1 MPEAQPSRPRLYTI
15 PPSAPFLTSLARAV
29 LAGDLP
35 IPGGVAPDPLALPRA
50 TLYLPT
56 RRAARALREAFL
68 AAAGGRATLLPRIR
82 ALGDPDEDAAL
93 IFGTEA
99 GAEHDFEGS
108 RRGARS
114 GIAGAETCTDASRPG
129 LEPNAPGRGDHAT
142 STACAVPLVATPAQA
157 SYLAADLARLMD
169 FIESE
174 EVNLAALEGLMPD
187 EYAEHWQL
195 TLDFLDIVT
204 EHWPQHLRDQGLVSP
219 VARRNVLMAMEA
231 DAAPDHGSTGPVIAA
246 GSTGT
251 VPATARLLQTIAS
264 LPNGAVVLPGLDL
277 SLDAASW
284 KSLGEHPE
292 HPQFALAKL
301 LAMLGSGARGG
312 RLCSRQRARCIHA
325 RAAHARKR
333 GAAAGRRAPSFGNDF
348 STMTGLRQRTRDETQ
363 ANCQCARRH
372 PCRHRADRPWTK
384 PKPSP

>member
-1 MPEAQPSRPRLYTI
+1 MGNRL
-15 PPSAPFLTSLARAV
+15 SAIATRT
-29 LAGDLP
+29 GDDGTTGL
-35 IPGGVAPDPLALPRA
+35 GDG
-50 TLYLPT
+50 T
-56 RRAARALREAFL
+56 RVPKDSA
-68 AAAGGRATLLPRIR
+68 RIR

-108 RRGARS
+108 AGVPAVGSLARRLALMRLVLAWS
-114 GIAGAETCTDASRPG
+114 RTLRAEEIRDIHG
-129 LEPNAPGRGDHAT
+129 FG
-142 STACAVPLVATPAQA
+142 PLVATPAQA

-174 EVNLAALEGLMPD
+174 EVDLAALEGLMPD

-219 VARRNVLMAMEA
+219 VARRNALMAMEA
-231 DAAPDHGSTGPVIAA
+231 TRLQTHGSRGPVIAA

-251 VPATARLLQTIAS
+251 VPATARLLKTIAS

-292 HPQFALAKL
+292 HPQFALAQL
-301 LAMLGSGARGG
+301 LAMLGVEREEVAYVPGSARWSACGASTPMPSAPRSSTSGR
-312 RLCSRQRARCIHA
+312 SVTSA
-325 RAAHARKR
+325 RAA
-333 GAAAGRRAPSFGNDF
+333 
-348 STMTGLRQRTRDETQ
+348 
-363 ANCQCARRH
+363 
-372 PCRHRADRPWTK
+372 
-384 PKPSP
+384 